1 LLNDFFCDKAII
13 DKTLFD
19 EIVCW
24 QSVKFDANFEY
35 ILNFAE
41 V

>member
-1 LLNDFFCDKAII
+1 MSNSIYWQA
-13 DKTLFD
+13 
-19 EIVCW
+19 IVCW